1 MTQLMKNQQS
11 QWWWLESH
19 STTTRSPWF
28 QSTLNEL
35 NEKTKAMLKLIEED
49 ADSFAKRA
57 EMYYKKRPEL
67 IGMVEDFYRTHRS
80 LAESYD
86 QVKPDTGFRSLKIG
100 GSQPSSPKKLL
111 SFGDN
116 GYDIYSENCEVEE
129 SIKSEV
135 DDPEKEEEVEEEV
148 EDVDEERVRGANSD
162 NCMYLQNTTSIHPI
176 SSDPA
181 CDMVPKDDPSRSNKI
196 LYLNKNPIDLLVE
209 EKHTICDEV
218 MMLREEVE
226 RLRKENRAQK
236 DQLKQKDEE
245 KIKVIRQMSLA
256 IDFLK
261 QENVN
266 MRSFIA
272 KESKKN
278 WKTPF
283 DFNKLMGA
291 LSRKLFNMKIRRNKP
306 SVVAL

>member
-1 MTQLMKNQQS
+1 MTQLMKNQPS

-19 STTTRSPWF
+19 STTKRSPWF

-67 IGMVEDFYRTHRS
+67 ISMVEDFYRTHRS

-86 QVKPDTGFRSLKIG
+86 QVKPDTAFRQLKIE
-100 GSQPSSPKKLL
+100 GSQPCSPKKLL

-116 GYDIYSENCEVEE
+116 GYDNYSENCDVEE
-129 SIKSEV
+129 SVKSEV
-135 DDPEKEEEVEEEV
+135 DDPEKEEE
-148 EDVDEERVRGANSD
+148 DR
-162 NCMYLQNTTSIHPI
+162 
-176 SSDPA
+176 
-181 CDMVPKDDPSRSNKI
+181 
-196 LYLNKNPIDLLVE
+196 
-209 EKHTICDEV
+209 ICDEV

-226 RLRKENRAQK
+226 RLRKENRALK
-236 DQLKQKDEE
+236 DELKEKDEE

-256 IDFLK
+256 IDFIK
-261 QENVN
+261 QENVK

-278 WKTPF
+278 LKTSF
-283 DFNKLMGA
+283 DLNKLMGA
-291 LSRKLFNMKIRRNKP
+291 LSRKLGIRRNQP
-306 SVVAL
+306 SVIAL

>member
-1 MTQLMKNQQS
+1 MTQLMKNQQP

-19 STTTRSPWF
+19 NSTTKRSTWL
-28 QSTLNEL
+28 QSTLTEL

-67 IGMVEDFYRTHRS
+67 ISMVQDFYRTHRS

-86 QVKPDTGFRSLKIG
+86 QVKPDTGFRQLKIG
-100 GSQPSSPKKLL
+100 GSQPSSPRKLL
-111 SFGDN
+111 NFGDN
-116 GYDIYSENCEVEE
+116 GYDIYAESFDVEE

-135 DDPEKEEEVEEEV
+135 DDPEKEEEYEEE
-148 EDVDEERVRGANSD
+148 EEEEEIGANSD
-162 NCMYLQNTTSIHPI
+162 NNCI
-176 SSDPA
+176 
-181 CDMVPKDDPSRSNKI
+181 K
-196 LYLNKNPIDLLVE
+196 E
-209 EKHTICDEV
+209 EHAICDEV

-236 DQLKQKDEE
+236 YQLKQKDGE

-261 QENVN
+261 QENIK

-291 LSRKLFNMKIRRNKP
+291 LSRKLLNMGIRRNQP